1 MLFRQEKSYVKSMEK
16 NVRQCRKKS
25 GFQYFVSTI
34 STKVKNAP
42 CSRRSIELDEVD
54 TISVDVN
61 ATLETANR
69 RNITF

>member
-34 STKVKNAP
+34 STKIASY
-42 CSRRSIELDEVD
+42 SRRSIELDEVD
-54 TISVDVN
+54 TISVNVN

-69 RNITF
+69 

>member
-25 GFQYFVSTI
+25 SFQYFVLTI
-34 STKVKNAP
+34 STKIASY
-42 CSRRSIELDEVD
+42 SRRSIELDEVD
-54 TISVDVN
+54 TISVNVN

-69 RNITF
+69 